1 MDKLILKT
9 SLKFPAFKL
18 TELVSYSVVRKPSG
32 VAYILLVLIRDSKQR
47 TMRMADALVNFGVPE
62 RLHHIFKD
70 AMDDL
75 IRQGLMT
82 SYFGSSI
89 SESTFSKSQIHDYTF
104 TAKGEKIFADGY
116 IPATD
121 EDGKPIEKETK
132 INIFYDIATN
142 SFFLKFPEDLEGRPL
157 KDAPITPEFFEQ
169 FSIAKSEEDFI
180 NASKGP
186 AIGIKKEEIVTKV
199 ETQAKENYTVKY
211 DFNIEIEGD
220 TARIVFGDKA
230 LQSFFAK
237 YYKPE
242 IVNQALLQKEKFR
255 FSYPNVPTRK
265 LSEFPDAS
273 IKRVLIPKDLG
284 EVVKQ
289 KIRLMVTAGDYG
301 GEGLVLKAS
310 GPLPFGAEFLRVNA
324 RGEATAY
331 VLGNFEFDVWG
342 FDTIR
347 VPLALELSLEQSQLQ
362 QVLKPIVNG
371 LAPFSSENYEK
382 LVRVTECSKDY
393 DEAFKIMEGYLANLD
408 FARQIGLLSE
418 MRPYSLLS
426 PRIFEKEKELVA
438 RAYEGYVSTIDEST
452 VEAFLKVTA
461 WIPKYLGRSAKDVL
475 DRVFDQLQS
484 IEDPVGLYQVLLE
497 APFDEALA
505 CSYVNPV
512 PECLRTK
519 QATHPLLVSL
529 INFVNS
535 LERLKKECGI
545 ADYRDFRID
554 FESIDRGSVRTTY
567 ATASAE
573 KKRLKPFETEN
584 KDLFR
589 EFDAYLDV
597 FGRINDDINMME
609 NALKNPRNIKPE
621 VIEKK
626 INAGEFQY
634 VLVNLS
640 GKLEAI
646 LQSEFGLSGTLSD
659 MLSEA
664 RRQKM
669 IDKAIVS
676 DLHDFREA
684 RNANV
689 HQGAPSARFAPD
701 DLRRWSAE
709 IFELA
714 KKEEKDQ

>member
-1 MDKLILKT
+1 M
-9 SLKFPAFKL
+9 
-18 TELVSYSVVRKPSG
+18 
-32 VAYILLVLIRDSKQR
+32 
-47 TMRMADALVNFGVPE
+47 
-62 RLHHIFKD
+62 
-70 AMDDL
+70 
-75 IRQGLMT
+75 
-82 SYFGSSI
+82 
-89 SESTFSKSQIHDYTF
+89 
-104 TAKGEKIFADGY
+104 
-116 IPATD
+116 
-121 EDGKPIEKETK
+121 
-132 INIFYDIATN
+132 
-142 SFFLKFPEDLEGRPL
+142 
-157 KDAPITPEFFEQ
+157 
-169 FSIAKSEEDFI
+169 
-180 NASKGP
+180 
-186 AIGIKKEEIVTKV
+186 
-199 ETQAKENYTVKY
+199 
-211 DFNIEIEGD
+211 
-220 TARIVFGDKA
+220 
-230 LQSFFAK
+230 
-237 YYKPE
+237 
-242 IVNQALLQKEKFR
+242 QKEKFR
-255 FSYPNVPTRK
+255 FSYPNVPTRR

-273 IKRVLIPKDLG
+273 IKRVLIPWDLG
-284 EVVKQ
+284 EIVKQ
-289 KIRLMVTAGDYG
+289 KIRLMVTAGNYG

-342 FDTIR
+342 FGTIR

-371 LAPFSSENYEK
+371 LTAFSSENYEK
-382 LVRVTECSKDY
+382 LVRITECSKDY

-418 MRPYSLLS
+418 MRPHSSLN

-461 WIPKYLGRSAKDVL
+461 WIPKYLERSAKDVL

-484 IEDPVGLYQVLLE
+484 IKDPVGLYQILLE
-497 APFDEALA
+497 AHFDEALA

-519 QATHPLLVSL
+519 QASHPLLVSL
-529 INFVNS
+529 INFANT

-554 FESIDRGSVRTTY
+554 FESIDRGSVRTSY

-573 KKRLKPFETEN
+573 RKRLKPFETEN
-584 KDLFR
+584 KELFR

-646 LQSEFGLSGTLSD
+646 LRSEFGLSGTLSD

-669 IDKAIVS
+669 IDKAIAS

-709 IFELA
+709 IFALT
-714 KKEEKDQ
+714 KREEKDQ

>member
-47 TMRMADALVNFGVPE
+47 TMRMADALVNFGVPK

-186 AIGIKKEEIVTKV
+186 SIGIKKEEIVTKV

-255 FSYPNVPTRK
+255 FSYPNVPTRR
-265 LSEFPDAS
+265 LSEFTGAS
-273 IKRVLIPKDLG
+273 IKRVLIPQELG
-284 EVVKQ
+284 EIVKQ
-289 KIRLMVTAGDYG
+289 KIRLMVTVGNYG

-331 VLGNFEFDVWG
+331 VLGNFEFDVRG

-347 VPLALELSLEQSQLQ
+347 IPLALELSLEQSQLQ

-371 LAPFSSENYEK
+371 LAPFSSENYKK

-418 MRPYSLLS
+418 MRPYSSLS

-497 APFDEALA
+497 ARFDEALA

-519 QATHPLLVSL
+519 QASHPLLVSL
-529 INFVNS
+529 INFANT

-554 FESIDRGSVRTTY
+554 FESIDRGSMRTSY
-567 ATASAE
+567 ATATAE
-573 KKRLKPFETEN
+573 RKRLKPFETEN
-584 KDLFR
+584 KELFR

-646 LQSEFGLSGTLSD
+646 LRSEFGLSGTLSD

-669 IDKAIVS
+669 IDKAIAS

-689 HQGAPSARFAPD
+689 HQGASSARFAPD

-709 IFELA
+709 IFALT
-714 KKEEKDQ
+714 KREEKDQ

>member
-180 NASKGP
+180 NVSKGP

-211 DFNIEIEGD
+211 NFNIEIEGD

-237 YYKPE
+237 YYDPE

-255 FSYPNVPTRK
+255 FSYPNVPTRR
-265 LSEFPDAS
+265 LSEFPNAS
-273 IKRVLIPKDLG
+273 IKRVLIPQELG

-289 KIRLMVTAGDYG
+289 KIRLMVTAGNYG

-310 GPLPFGAEFLRVNA
+310 GPLPFGAEFLRANA
-324 RGEATAY
+324 KGEATAY
-331 VLGNFEFDVWG
+331 VLGNFEFDVRG
-342 FDTIR
+342 FGPIR

-371 LAPFSSENYEK
+371 LVAFSSENYKK

-393 DEAFKIMEGYLANLD
+393 DEAFAIMEGYLANLD

-418 MRPYSLLS
+418 MRPYSSLS

-497 APFDEALA
+497 AHFDEALA

-529 INFVNS
+529 INFANS

-545 ADYRDFRID
+545 ADYRDFRVD
-554 FESIDRGSVRTTY
+554 FESIDRGSVRTSY

-573 KKRLKPFETEN
+573 RKRLKPFETEN
-584 KDLFR
+584 KELFR

-669 IDKAIVS
+669 IDKAIAS

-689 HQGAPSARFAPD
+689 HQGAPAARFAPD

-709 IFELA
+709 IFALT
-714 KKEEKDQ
+714 KREEKDQ